1 MVVWRGVVLEGLIK
15 REKASDENTN
25 TLYNYNTHFVAFLE
39 TEDFLVRKNTTR
51 TTAMRTTT
59 TT

>member
-1 MVVWRGVVLEGLIK
+1 MEGLMK

-59 TT
+59 MT

>member
-1 MVVWRGVVLEGLIK
+1 MVVWRGVVLEGLMK

-51 TTAMRTTT
+51 TTTTT
-59 TT
+59 